1 MRPSTIWY
9 TLKQGIKNIKRNWMF
24 SLASIITMA
33 ACIFLVGVFYS
44 LVTNVDNIAHKVE
57 QEVPITVFFDEG
69 TTDEQM
75 QEVGNLIQARQEVER
90 VEFESGDQAWQN
102 FKDKYFQ
109 GSDAADGFKD
119 DNPLVNSSNYQVY
132 LNQIEKQTELVNYIQ
147 GLDHV
152 REVNQSEQAANTLG
166 SFNKLVSYASIII
179 IAILLLISV
188 FLISN
193 TVSVGIS
200 VRKEE
205 IGIMKYI
212 GATDAFVRAPFV
224 LEGMVLGVIGAA
236 IPLVALYFLYN
247 TAVEFILTKFN
258 VLTGVVDFIP
268 VWQIYQM
275 LLPIGLLLGIGIG
288 FTRKQN
294 RKRGERNDNYIR
306 NNNSNMCYWMSNM
319 LFGER
324 RAAFVHQKERV
335 QASRQTRNI

>member
-24 SLASIITMA
+24 SIASILTMA

-44 LVTNVDNIAHKVE
+44 LVTNVDNIAQKVE
-57 QEVPITVFFDEG
+57 QEVPVTVFFDEG
-69 TTDEQM
+69 TTEEQM
-75 QEVGNLIQARQEVER
+75 QEVGNLIQARPEVER
-90 VEFESGDQAWQN
+90 IEFESADQAWEN

-109 GSDAADGFKD
+109 GSDAAEGFKD
-119 DNPLVNSSNYQVY
+119 DNPLVNSANYHVY

-152 REVNQSEQAANTLG
+152 REVNLSEQAANTLG
-166 SFNKLVSYASIII
+166 SFNKLVSYASIVIF
-179 IAILLLISV
+179 AILLIISI

-212 GATDAFVRAPFV
+212 GATDAFVRAPFL

-236 IPLVALYFLYN
+236 IPLTALYFLYN
-247 TAVEFILTKFN
+247 TVVEYILNKFS
-258 VLTGVVDFIP
+258 VLTGVVAFIP
-268 VWQIYQM
+268 VGQIYQI
-275 LLPIGLLLGIGIG
+275 LLPIGLALGIGIG
-288 FTRKQN
+288 FIGSLLTTRKH
-294 RKRGERNDNYIR
+294 
-306 NNNSNMCYWMSNM
+306 
-319 LFGER
+319 L
-324 RAAFVHQKERV
+324 RV
-335 QASRQTRNI
+335 

>member
-1 MRPSTIWY
+1 
-9 TLKQGIKNIKRNWMF
+9 MF

-75 QEVGNLIQARQEVER
+75 QEVGNLIQARPEVER

-147 GLDHV
+147 SLEHV

-179 IAILLLISV
+179 IAILLLISI

-236 IPLVALYFLYN
+236 IPLAAMYFLYN

-268 VWQIYQM
+268 VWQIYQV

-288 FTRKQN
+288 FIGSIWTTRKH
-294 RKRGERNDNYIR
+294 
-306 NNNSNMCYWMSNM
+306 
-319 LFGER
+319 L
-324 RAAFVHQKERV
+324 RV
-335 QASRQTRNI
+335 

>member
-9 TLKQGIKNIKRNWMF
+9 TLKQGVKNIKRNWMF
-24 SLASIITMA
+24 SLASFITMA

-57 QEVPITVFFDEG
+57 QEVPITVFFVEG

-75 QEVGNLIQARQEVER
+75 QEVGNLIQARPEVER

-147 GLDHV
+147 SLEHV

-179 IAILLLISV
+179 IAILLLISI

-236 IPLVALYFLYN
+236 IPLAALYFLYN

-268 VWQIYQM
+268 VWQIYQV

-288 FTRKQN
+288 FIGSIWTTRKH
-294 RKRGERNDNYIR
+294 
-306 NNNSNMCYWMSNM
+306 
-319 LFGER
+319 L
-324 RAAFVHQKERV
+324 RV
-335 QASRQTRNI
+335 

>member
-102 FKDKYFQ
+102 FKHKYFQ

-288 FTRKQN
+288 FIGSIWTTRKH
-294 RKRGERNDNYIR
+294 
-306 NNNSNMCYWMSNM
+306 
-319 LFGER
+319 L
-324 RAAFVHQKERV
+324 RV
-335 QASRQTRNI
+335 

>member
-9 TLKQGIKNIKRNWMF
+9 TLKQGVKNIKRNWMF

-57 QEVPITVFFDEG
+57 QEVPVTVFFDEG

-288 FTRKQN
+288 FIGSIWTTRKH
-294 RKRGERNDNYIR
+294 
-306 NNNSNMCYWMSNM
+306 
-319 LFGER
+319 L
-324 RAAFVHQKERV
+324 RV
-335 QASRQTRNI
+335 

>member
-9 TLKQGIKNIKRNWMF
+9 TLKQGVKNIKRNWMF

-69 TTDEQM
+69 TTDEEM
-75 QEVGNLIQARQEVER
+75 QEVGNLIQARPEVER

-147 GLDHV
+147 SLEHV

-179 IAILLLISV
+179 IAILLLISI

-236 IPLVALYFLYN
+236 IPLAALYFLYN

-268 VWQIYQM
+268 VWQIYQV

-288 FTRKQN
+288 FIGSIWTTRKH
-294 RKRGERNDNYIR
+294 
-306 NNNSNMCYWMSNM
+306 
-319 LFGER
+319 L
-324 RAAFVHQKERV
+324 RV
-335 QASRQTRNI
+335 

>member
-152 REVNQSEQAANTLG
+152 REVNKSEQAAKTLG

-288 FTRKQN
+288 FIGSIWTTRKH
-294 RKRGERNDNYIR
+294 
-306 NNNSNMCYWMSNM
+306 
-319 LFGER
+319 L
-324 RAAFVHQKERV
+324 RV
-335 QASRQTRNI
+335 

>member
-9 TLKQGIKNIKRNWMF
+9 TLKQGVKNIKRNWMF

-75 QEVGNLIQARQEVER
+75 QEVGNLIQARPEVER

-147 GLDHV
+147 GLEHV
-152 REVNQSEQAANTLG
+152 REVNQSEQAANPLG
-166 SFNKLVSYASIII
+166 SINKLVSYASIII
-179 IAILLLISV
+179 IAILLLISI

-236 IPLVALYFLYN
+236 IPLAALYFLYN

-268 VWQIYQM
+268 VWQIYQV

-288 FTRKQN
+288 FIGSIWTTRKH
-294 RKRGERNDNYIR
+294 
-306 NNNSNMCYWMSNM
+306 
-319 LFGER
+319 L
-324 RAAFVHQKERV
+324 RV
-335 QASRQTRNI
+335 

>member
-9 TLKQGIKNIKRNWMF
+9 TLKQGVKNIKRNWMF

-75 QEVGNLIQARQEVER
+75 QEVGNLIQARPEVER

-147 GLDHV
+147 SLEHV

-179 IAILLLISV
+179 IAILLLISI

-236 IPLVALYFLYN
+236 IPLAALYFLYN

-268 VWQIYQM
+268 VWQIYQV
-275 LLPIGLLLGIGIG
+275 LLPIGILLGIGIG
-288 FTRKQN
+288 FIGSIWTTRKH
-294 RKRGERNDNYIR
+294 
-306 NNNSNMCYWMSNM
+306 
-319 LFGER
+319 L
-324 RAAFVHQKERV
+324 RV
-335 QASRQTRNI
+335 

>member
-205 IGIMKYI
+205 IGIMKYM

-288 FTRKQN
+288 FIGSIWTTRKH
-294 RKRGERNDNYIR
+294 
-306 NNNSNMCYWMSNM
+306 
-319 LFGER
+319 L
-324 RAAFVHQKERV
+324 RV
-335 QASRQTRNI
+335 

>member
-9 TLKQGIKNIKRNWMF
+9 TLKQGVKNIKRNWMF

-75 QEVGNLIQARQEVER
+75 QEVGNLIQARPEVER

-147 GLDHV
+147 SLEHV

-179 IAILLLISV
+179 IAILLLISI

-212 GATDAFVRAPFV
+212 GATDFFVRAPFV
-224 LEGMVLGVIGAA
+224 IEGILIGVLGSVL
-236 IPLVALYFLYN
+236 PLAGLYIMY
-247 TAVEFILTKFN
+247 TN
-258 VLTGVVDFIP
+258 VLQFIQARFAVLSNLLHFIP
-268 VWQIYQM
+268 VGEVFRT
-275 LLPIGLLLGIGIG
+275 LLPVIVLMGVGIG
-288 FTRKQN
+288 FVGSFITVRKH
-294 RKRGERNDNYIR
+294 
-306 NNNSNMCYWMSNM
+306 
-319 LFGER
+319 L
-324 RAAFVHQKERV
+324 RV
-335 QASRQTRNI
+335 

>member
-9 TLKQGIKNIKRNWMF
+9 TLKQGVKNIKRNWMF

-57 QEVPITVFFDEG
+57 QEVPVTVFFDEG

-75 QEVGNLIQARQEVER
+75 QEVGNLIQARPEVER

-109 GSDAADGFKD
+109 GSEAADGFKD

-147 GLDHV
+147 SLDHV

-179 IAILLLISV
+179 IAILLLISI

-247 TAVEFILTKFN
+247 TAVEFILTRFN

-288 FTRKQN
+288 FIGSIWTTRKH
-294 RKRGERNDNYIR
+294 
-306 NNNSNMCYWMSNM
+306 
-319 LFGER
+319 L
-324 RAAFVHQKERV
+324 RV
-335 QASRQTRNI
+335 

>member
-75 QEVGNLIQARQEVER
+75 QEIGNLIQARQEVER

-268 VWQIYQM
+268 VWQIYQV

-288 FTRKQN
+288 FIGSIWTTRKH
-294 RKRGERNDNYIR
+294 
-306 NNNSNMCYWMSNM
+306 
-319 LFGER
+319 L
-324 RAAFVHQKERV
+324 RV
-335 QASRQTRNI
+335 

>member
-9 TLKQGIKNIKRNWMF
+9 TLKQGVKNIKRNWMF

-75 QEVGNLIQARQEVER
+75 QEVGNLIQARPEVER

-147 GLDHV
+147 SLEHV

-179 IAILLLISV
+179 IAILLLISI

-236 IPLVALYFLYN
+236 IPLAALYFLYN

-268 VWQIYQM
+268 VWQIYQV

-288 FTRKQN
+288 FIGSIWTTRK
-294 RKRGERNDNYIR
+294 
-306 NNNSNMCYWMSNM
+306 
-319 LFGER
+319 LL
-324 RAAFVHQKERV
+324 RV
-335 QASRQTRNI
+335 

>member
-9 TLKQGIKNIKRNWMF
+9 TLKQGVKNIKRNWMF

-57 QEVPITVFFDEG
+57 QEVPVTVFFDEG

-75 QEVGNLIQARQEVER
+75 QEVGNLIQARPEVER

-147 GLDHV
+147 SLEHV
-152 REVNQSEQAANTLG
+152 REVNQSEQASKTLG
-166 SFNKLVSYASIII
+166 SINKLVSYASIII
-179 IAILLLISV
+179 IAILLLISI

-212 GATDAFVRAPFV
+212 GAKDGFVRAPFV
-224 LEGMVLGVIGAA
+224 IEGLIIGAVGA
-236 IPLVALYFLYN
+236 VIPLVLLYFMYDKAI
-247 TAVEFILTKFN
+247 TYIMTKFSLLN
-258 VLTGVVDFIP
+258 NIVDFLP
-268 VWQIYQM
+268 VATVYRT
-275 LLPIGLLLGIGIG
+275 LLPIGIALGVGIG
-288 FTRKQN
+288 FVGSFFTIRKHL
-294 RKRGERNDNYIR
+294 K
-306 NNNSNMCYWMSNM
+306 
-319 LFGER
+319 
-324 RAAFVHQKERV
+324 V
-335 QASRQTRNI
+335 

>member
-9 TLKQGIKNIKRNWMF
+9 NLKQGVKNIKRNWMF

-75 QEVGNLIQARQEVER
+75 QEVGNLIQARPEVER

-147 GLDHV
+147 SLEHV

-179 IAILLLISV
+179 IAILLLISI

-236 IPLVALYFLYN
+236 IPLAALYFLYN
-247 TAVEFILTKFN
+247 TAVEFVLTKFN

-268 VWQIYQM
+268 VWQIYQV

-288 FTRKQN
+288 FIGSIWTTRKH
-294 RKRGERNDNYIR
+294 
-306 NNNSNMCYWMSNM
+306 
-319 LFGER
+319 L
-324 RAAFVHQKERV
+324 RV
-335 QASRQTRNI
+335 

>member
-1 MRPSTIWY
+1 
-9 TLKQGIKNIKRNWMF
+9 MF
-24 SLASIITMA
+24 SLASILTMA

-75 QEVGNLIQARQEVER
+75 QEVGNLIQARPEVER

-147 GLDHV
+147 SLEHV

-179 IAILLLISV
+179 IAILLLISI

-236 IPLVALYFLYN
+236 IPLAALYFLYN

-268 VWQIYQM
+268 VWQIYQV

-288 FTRKQN
+288 FIGSIWTTRKH
-294 RKRGERNDNYIR
+294 
-306 NNNSNMCYWMSNM
+306 
-319 LFGER
+319 L
-324 RAAFVHQKERV
+324 RV
-335 QASRQTRNI
+335 

>member
-9 TLKQGIKNIKRNWMF
+9 TLKQGVKNIKRNWMF

-75 QEVGNLIQARQEVER
+75 QEVGNLIQARPEVER

-147 GLDHV
+147 SLEHV

-179 IAILLLISV
+179 IAILLLISI

-236 IPLVALYFLYN
+236 IPLAALYFLYN

-288 FTRKQN
+288 FIGSIWTTRKH
-294 RKRGERNDNYIR
+294 
-306 NNNSNMCYWMSNM
+306 
-319 LFGER
+319 L
-324 RAAFVHQKERV
+324 RV
-335 QASRQTRNI
+335 

>member
-1 MRPSTIWY
+1 
-9 TLKQGIKNIKRNWMF
+9 MF

-57 QEVPITVFFDEG
+57 QEVPVTVFFDEG

-75 QEVGNLIQARQEVER
+75 QEVGNLIQARPEVER

-147 GLDHV
+147 SLEHV

-179 IAILLLISV
+179 IAILLLISI

-224 LEGMVLGVIGAA
+224 LEGMVLGVIGVA
-236 IPLVALYFLYN
+236 IPLSAFYFLYN

-268 VWQIYQM
+268 VWQIYQV

-288 FTRKQN
+288 FIGSIWTTRKH
-294 RKRGERNDNYIR
+294 
-306 NNNSNMCYWMSNM
+306 
-319 LFGER
+319 L
-324 RAAFVHQKERV
+324 RV
-335 QASRQTRNI
+335 